1 MLSLPTE
8 VQLDVLKCLNYNQVL
23 SVKQTNFYFRN
34 LINKYEGELA
44 LVKFKKFSI
53 IGVSTIKQKFR
64 GLKIIKPNSEFVEYK
79 MSDRQKWQIVK
90 DKSILPYLRTGW
102 NYLFNRIEHFTKH
115 DKEFAIY
122 LEKTEKYKTHYIL
135 KFPNFPKNMY
145 EMVNIRYCFEQLF
158 KCNFES
164 VLFDEIIFNPEF
176 INLLFGDNKKF
187 SLHIQTPILSANGH
201 SFENIWKFSL
211 NCLEISE
218 CLRIYFDSISTQH
231 FDIISNILIKEGK
244 KLPKVNF
251 RFNNTEQQYLQ
262 LCDFIVQVS
271 CPNFLKKIFIAAFVQ
286 FNVHSH
292 FIRPMKSSSHTEFTG
307 LFF

>member
-1 MLSLPTE
+1 
-8 VQLDVLKCLNYNQVL
+8 
-23 SVKQTNFYFRN
+23 
-34 LINKYEGELA
+34 
-44 LVKFKKFSI
+44 
-53 IGVSTIKQKFR
+53 
-64 GLKIIKPNSEFVEYK
+64 
-79 MSDRQKWQIVK
+79 
-90 DKSILPYLRTGW
+90 
-102 NYLFNRIEHFTKH
+102 
-115 DKEFAIY
+115 
-122 LEKTEKYKTHYIL
+122 
-135 KFPNFPKNMY
+135 
-145 EMVNIRYCFEQLF
+145 MVNIRYCFEQLF